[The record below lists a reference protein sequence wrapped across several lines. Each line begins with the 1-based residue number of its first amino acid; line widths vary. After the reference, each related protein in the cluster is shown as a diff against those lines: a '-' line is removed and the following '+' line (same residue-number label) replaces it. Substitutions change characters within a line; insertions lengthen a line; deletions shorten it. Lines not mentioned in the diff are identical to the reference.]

1 MSNDKNDKNDAKT
14 KQQNKQNE
22 NAQTTDRSELIIAI
36 IVCIVIFT
44 GTYFLTNYLYFDD
57 QNVLINAKKLELAQ
71 LKTNVKNLE
80 QIRDNRLELD
90 KEINQTNEAYK
101 ALSPLIPEKKELPQI
116 LERIQRNAID
126 RGLLL
131 NDFSPRNAV
140 NSQGALN
147 EIPVF
152 VEVTGDDQA
161 LKLYLSSLNQLERIL
176 HINNLKFK
184 RLTDEQNKDKIKAQ
198 INLSAFI
205 SNIPNSDLN
214 KTANTNK

>member
-1 MSNDKNDKNDAKT
+1 MSNDKTDAKT

-36 IVCIVIFT
+36 IVCIVIFS

-57 QNVLINAKKLELAQ
+57 QNALINAKKLELAQ
-71 LKTNVKNLE
+71 LKSSVKSLE
-80 QIRDNRLELD
+80 QIRDNRLQLD
-90 KEINQTNEAYK
+90 KEINETNEAYK
-101 ALSPLIPEKKELPQI
+101 ILSPLIPEKKELPQI

-131 NDFSPRNAV
+131 NDFSPKTGT
-140 NSQGALN
+140 STQGALN
-147 EIPVF
+147 EVPIF
-152 VEVTGDDQA
+152 VEVIGDDQA

>member
-1 MSNDKNDKNDAKT
+1 MSNDKTDAKT

-90 KEINQTNEAYK
+90 KEINQTNDAYK

>member
-1 MSNDKNDKNDAKT
+1 MSNDKTDAKT

>member
-1 MSNDKNDKNDAKT
+1 MSNDKTDAKT

-57 QNVLINAKKLELAQ
+57 QNALINAKKLELAQ

-80 QIRDNRLELD
+80 QIRDNRLQLD

-131 NDFSPRNAV
+131 NDFSPKNAV

-184 RLTDEQNKDKIKAQ
+184 RLTNEENKDKIKAQ

-214 KTANTNK
+214 KTANANK